1 MNTKQTALN
10 LCSILGKIKDFKRTG
25 WLVRN
30 INNPESDADHMFSTT
45 FLAMMFTPPE
55 LNKEKCLELALCHD
69 LQEIY
74 SGDFIPGAISASD
87 KYQIERK
94 AIEKLAQELD
104 YPKLI
109 SLFEEFEAQ
118 ATEEAKFT
126 KLLDKLDTAVTACYY
141 DFNHRGDRP
150 LIEEFCSHAEEE
162 IKKIN
167 SPYQNLVLD
176 LLHNIKD

>member
-1 MNTKQTALN
+1 MTCK
-10 LCSILGKIKDFKRTG
+10 K
-25 WLVRN
+25 
-30 INNPESDADHMFSTT
+30 
-45 FLAMMFTPPE
+45 
-55 LNKEKCLELALCHD
+55 
-69 LQEIY
+69 
-74 SGDFIPGAISASD
+74 FI
-87 KYQIERK
+87 QRK

-141 DFNHRGDRP
+141 DFNHRGDKP
-150 LIEEFCSHAEEE
+150 LIEEFCSHAEKE

>member
-1 MNTKQTALN
+1 MHQKQTALN
-10 LCSILGKIKDFKRTG
+10 LCSILGKIKDLKRTG

-45 FLAMMFTPPE
+45 FLIMMLTPPE

-74 SGDFIPGAISASD
+74 SGDFILGEISASD

-141 DFNHRGDRP
+141 DFNHRGDKP

-167 SPYQNLVLD
+167 STYQNLVLD